1 MLTKNDTFKLY
12 KIQWDLVVPTFALF
26 YP

>member
-12 KIQWDLVVPTFALF
+12 KIQWDLVVHTFALF

>member
-1 MLTKNDTFKLY
+1 MLTKTDTFELS